1 MSSTSPPSYAAPS
14 VNRVP
19 SYSREP
25 AAHEQRLALSERNPG
40 RPSGSFVKQSKKGD
54 IVLRLSG
61 QEGGASVPS
70 YGASGTVDGAV
81 EISRQDGIAR
91 VEVKVSISLFHPH
104 FRRKRRRAASCL
116 LTPSY

>member
-1 MSSTSPPSYAAPS
+1 MSTTSLPSYVAPS

-54 IVLRLSG
+54 FILQLYGQDEDSSLPVYGTGSIVDGVVEVLRSD
-61 QEGGASVPS
+61 
-70 YGASGTVDGAV
+70 T
-81 EISRQDGIAR
+81 ITRI
-91 VEVKVSISLFHPH
+91 EVKVSTLPQSSARVGESFHCVVITL
-104 FRRKRRRAASCL
+104 R
-116 LTPSY
+116 Y